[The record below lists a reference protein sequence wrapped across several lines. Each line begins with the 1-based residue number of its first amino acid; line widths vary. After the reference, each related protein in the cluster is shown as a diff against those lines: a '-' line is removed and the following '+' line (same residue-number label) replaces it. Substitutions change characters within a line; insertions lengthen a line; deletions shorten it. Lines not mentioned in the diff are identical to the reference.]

1 MTQFIST
8 LVEGRTG
15 IIEPDRP
22 KALNSLNPEMIAG
35 IREAVDA
42 WLDDAA
48 IEQVLI
54 RSSSERAFCAGGD
67 VRSVAE
73 EDAAGLHQS
82 GDEFFTAEYGLNR
95 RLATYPKP
103 IVAIWQGVVMGGGF
117 GISAHGSHRVVGPKV
132 IAAMPEAAIA
142 FVPDVGMT
150 HRLNNLTP
158 PEGYAEKLPE
168 AGALAV
174 FLGTTGWRMNSADL
188 LATGL
193 ATHYAPD
200 PQAFGDAVGA
210 KGLARALREDA
221 QEPATALADGALAEP
236 SNLVA
241 NAQLISEIFGGETWL
256 DIERALAAAS
266 APNEAGQRF
275 LDDVRAAVK
284 KANPTSLVAI
294 TEIMR
299 HARHTDLATALR
311 NEFAVGAA
319 LRRDPNFP
327 EGIRAVLVDKDQSPQ
342 FEPSDASAVDPS
354 VWREM
359 LES

>member
-8 LVEGRTG
+8 LVEDRTG
-15 IIEPDRP
+15 IIELDRP

>member
-8 LVEGRTG
+8 LVEDRTG
-15 IIEPDRP
+15 IIELDRP

-35 IREAVDA
+35 ICEAVDA

>member
-15 IIEPDRP
+15 IIELDRP

-193 ATHYAPD
+193 ATHYEPD

>member
-15 IIEPDRP
+15 IIELDRP

-311 NEFAVGAA
+311 NEFEVGAA

>member
-15 IIEPDRP
+15 IIELDRP

-221 QEPATALADGALAEP
+221 QEPATALADGAVAEP

-266 APNEAGQRF
+266 APKEAGQRF

>member
-15 IIEPDRP
+15 IIELDRP

-210 KGLARALREDA
+210 KGFARALREDA

>member
-1 MTQFIST
+1 M
-8 LVEGRTG
+8 
-15 IIEPDRP
+15 
-22 KALNSLNPEMIAG
+22 
-35 IREAVDA
+35 
-42 WLDDAA
+42 
-48 IEQVLI
+48 
-54 RSSSERAFCAGGD
+54 
-67 VRSVAE
+67 AE

>member
-15 IIEPDRP
+15 IIELDRP

>member
-15 IIEPDRP
+15 IIELDRP

-327 EGIRAVLVDKDQSPQ
+327 EGIRAVLVDKDQSPH
-342 FEPSDASAVDPS
+342 FEPGDAGEVDPA

>member
-8 LVEGRTG
+8 VVEGRTG
-15 IIEPDRP
+15 IIELDRP
-22 KALNSLNPEMIAG
+22 KALNSLNQEMITG
-35 IREAVDA
+35 IREAVDG

-48 IEQVLI
+48 VEQVLI

-73 EDAAGLHQS
+73 DDAAGFHQS
-82 GDEFFTAEYGLNR
+82 GDEFFKDEYGLNR
-95 RLATYPKP
+95 RLATYPKS

-132 IAAMPEAAIA
+132 MAAMPEAAIA

-150 HRLNNLTP
+150 YRLNNLTP

-193 ATHYAPD
+193 ATHFAPD
-200 PQAFGDAVGA
+200 PQAFGDAVAG

-221 QEPATALADGALAEP
+221 QEPAVALADGAAGEASTL
-236 SNLVA
+236 LA
-241 NAQLISEIFGGETWL
+241 NAQLISEIFSGETWL
-256 DIERALAAAS
+256 QIDEALAAAS
-266 APNEAGQRF
+266 APDEAGRCSSQ
-275 LDDVRAAVK
+275 
-284 KANPTSLVAI
+284 TC
-294 TEIMR
+294 
-299 HARHTDLATALR
+299 ARR
-311 NEFAVGAA
+311 
-319 LRRDPNFP
+319 
-327 EGIRAVLVDKDQSPQ
+327 
-342 FEPSDASAVDPS
+342 
-354 VWREM
+354 
-359 LES
+359 

>member
-8 LVEGRTG
+8 VVEGRTG
-15 IIEPDRP
+15 IIELNRP
-22 KALNSLNPEMIAG
+22 KALNSLNPEMITG

-48 IEQVLI
+48 VEQVLI

-73 EDAAGLHQS
+73 EDAAGFHQS
-82 GDEFFTAEYGLNR
+82 GDEFFTEEYGLNR

-103 IVAIWQGVVMGGGF
+103 IVAVWQGVVMGGGF

-132 IAAMPEAAIA
+132 MAAMPEAAIA

-158 PEGYAEKLPE
+158 PEGYAEQLPE

-193 ATHYAPD
+193 ATHFAPD

-210 KGLARALREDA
+210 KGLDRALREDA
-221 QEPATALADGALAEP
+221 QEPATALAGGAVGGP
-236 SNLVA
+236 STLLA

-256 DIERALAAAS
+256 EIDKALAAAS
-266 APNEAGQRF
+266 APDEAGEKF
-275 LDDVRAAVK
+275 LEDVRAAVK

-327 EGIRAVLVDKDQSPQ
+327 EGIRAVLVDKDQSPH
-342 FEPSDASAVDPS
+342 FEPADAGEVDPA